1 MSDLKLFRLLPVGVS
16 ELESTTLPLER
27 SLQTLFERNLDRLL
41 SIRFLASEYR
51 TTNGRIDTLGMDEN
65 FCPVIIEYKRSS
77 NENVINQGLF
87 YLDWLMD
94 HRRDFQW
101 LVMERY
107 GKDDA
112 ALVEWSAPRLIC
124 IAGNFTRYD
133 EHAVKQISRNI
144 ELIRYRRF
152 GDDLL
157 LLDLVTTTTGTEGLG
172 SVQGATGVPPDAGVG
187 ATKYK
192 GVTEYLADA
201 DQTLTDIFESTR
213 SFLRALG
220 DDVQERTLKNYF
232 AFTRLK
238 NFACVEIKPTA
249 RKILVYLKV
258 DPTTIQLESGF
269 TRDVSKIGHYG
280 TGDLEVTL
288 SNPED
293 VERAKQ
299 LFETSYQLS

>member
-1 MSDLKLFRLLPVGVS
+1 MSDLKLFHLSSDGVS
-16 ELESTTLPLER
+16 ELQGATLPLER

-41 SIRFLASEYR
+41 GIRFLASEHR

-65 FCPVIIEYKRSS
+65 FCPVIIEYKRAS

-94 HRRDFQW
+94 HRDVFRW
-101 LVMERY
+101 LVLERY
-107 GKDDA
+107 GKEEA
-112 ALVEWSAPRLIC
+112 AKVEWSAPRLIC
-124 IAGNFTRYD
+124 IAGDFTRYD
-133 EHAVKQISRNI
+133 EHAVKQISRNL

-157 LLDLVTTTTGTEGLG
+157 LLDLVTTTTGIEPLRTEQPIRETAPNGT
-172 SVQGATGVPPDAGVG
+172 SPAAR
-187 ATKYK
+187 YK
-192 GVTEYLADA
+192 TIGDYLADA
-201 DQTLTDIFESTR
+201 DPILTDLFESTR
-213 SFLRALG
+213 AFLRALG

-258 DPTTIQLESGF
+258 DPTTVELQPGF
-269 TRDVSKIGHYG
+269 TRNVSEIGHYG

-288 SNPED
+288 ANTENL
-293 VERAKQ
+293 ERAKP
-299 LFETSYQLS
+299 LFDLSYQAS